1 MAEISHE
8 LETMV
13 EAPAAAATPRVRYE
27 TEDGIMDCY
36 GTTAVNA
43 APLTTAGLYA
53 PGCVYILVASGASK
67 AYLNTGT
74 TASPTWT
81 LFGSVTT

>member
-1 MAEISHE
+1 MSVEFYRHQ
-8 LETMV
+8 TMIP
-13 EAPAAAATPRVRYE
+13 APAAVAAPAIE
-27 TEDGIMDCY
+27 WNTEDGIALIR
-36 GTTAVNA
+36 GTTATGS

-53 PGCVYILVASGASK
+53 PGCIYILVASGASK

-81 LFGSVTT
+81 LFGSVS

>member
-1 MAEISHE
+1 MAEISQK
-8 LETMV
+8 LADMV
-13 EAPAAAATPRVRYE
+13 PAPAAEATPIIKFE

-43 APLTTAGLYA
+43 APLTTAALYA
-53 PGCVYILVASGASK
+53 PGCTYVLVASGASK

-74 TASPTWT
+74 KASPSWT
-81 LFGSVTT
+81 LFGSVA

>member
-1 MAEISHE
+1 MSVEHYRHQ
-8 LETMV
+8 TML
-13 EAPAAAATPRVRYE
+13 AGPAAVAEPVVKWR

-36 GTTAVNA
+36 GTTATGS

-53 PGCVYILVASGASK
+53 PGCTYILVASGASK

-74 TASPTWT
+74 TATPSWT
-81 LFGSVTT
+81 LFGSVS